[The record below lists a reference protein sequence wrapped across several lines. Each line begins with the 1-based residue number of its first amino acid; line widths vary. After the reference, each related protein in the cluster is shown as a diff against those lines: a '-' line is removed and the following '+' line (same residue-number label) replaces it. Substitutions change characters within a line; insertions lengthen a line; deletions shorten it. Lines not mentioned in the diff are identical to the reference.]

1 MVHVV
6 SCAVWLMVGV
16 GVGTCRA
23 SVPLFNVK
31 SACVTII
38 PVVEPFL
45 GVGWRVTSVGSV
57 RSIEGGTWWR
67 DIARVGKGRCCGG
80 VRVSSSTSTSSTPHG
95 SAPCSSTSVG
105 IILWRGRCR
114 WELCSAGGRDD
125 VLRVCCGGG
134 HVSSRCWCRLPW
146 HRGCWR
152 ARGTS
157 CVECQLLLRL
167 HQFEAEGV
175 DVFICCLMAGR
186 VGELN
191 GAEASGEGGL
201 QRLDCYVVI
210 VGGWLAMGVIGS
222 VVPRGCCCAGAR
234 GEANCVRFDEVY
246 FEVLPNLVGF
256 QLGVPADEG
265 TVVEARAL
273 DCADGFIDE
282 LWLGERRFCNK
293 SGDETVLEAIKKRFD
308 WVIGVPLRVECCL
321 VRFLFCR
328 SWAAI

>member
-1 MVHVV
+1 
-6 SCAVWLMVGV
+6 
-16 GVGTCRA
+16 
-23 SVPLFNVK
+23 
-31 SACVTII
+31 
-38 PVVEPFL
+38 
-45 GVGWRVTSVGSV
+45 
-57 RSIEGGTWWR
+57 
-67 DIARVGKGRCCGG
+67 
-80 VRVSSSTSTSSTPHG
+80 
-95 SAPCSSTSVG
+95 
-105 IILWRGRCR
+105 
-114 WELCSAGGRDD
+114 
-125 VLRVCCGGG
+125 
-134 HVSSRCWCRLPW
+134 
-146 HRGCWR
+146 
-152 ARGTS
+152 
-157 CVECQLLLRL
+157 
-167 HQFEAEGV
+167 
-175 DVFICCLMAGR
+175 MAGR

-222 VVPRGCCCAGAR
+222 VVPRGCCRAGAR

-246 FEVLPNLVGF
+246 FEVLPNLVSF